1 MLNLEPCRSHLFM
14 DTCRYLLNMERIST
28 LFSTE
33 MQSSPIARLLGL
45 EGLRYSEGLC
55 GLEPYFLGHRGL
67 RSDLMQGYE
76 IMRWIGRLNAQRV
89 GASRTKSQRFK
100 LRGKDVIWTGAAI
113 FSQSGW
119 WLRSPQKSTL
129 QRTDSLILSVEAEV
143 QNLNGIKS
151 KTI

>member
-45 EGLRYSEGLC
+45 EGLRYSERLC
-55 GLEPYFLGHRGL
+55 GLEPYFLGHWGL
-67 RSDLMQGYE
+67 SSDLMQGYE

-100 LRGKDVIWTGAAI
+100 LRGERCNMNWSGNI
-113 FSQSGW
+113 FTKW
-119 WLRSPQKSTL
+119 VVAEKS
-129 QRTDSLILSVEAEV
+129 AEV
-143 QNLNGIKS
+143 NSTKNRFLSFISWSRSSEFKWN
-151 KTI
+151 